1 MYANLV
7 DFSLWAGFSCFIFA
21 AMAQKK
27 LERFAAIK
35 TFSNVLEYPTAM
47 QGKWGDFF
55 RNQNPLVL
63 ELACGRG
70 EYTVGLAKL
79 FPQQNFVGV
88 DVKGNRMF
96 IGAKKCLTENIENA
110 GFLRTQ
116 IEKLADYFA
125 PGEVDEIWITFPDPQ
140 LRISKAKKR
149 LTHPRFLRLYQ
160 QILRPAGFI
169 HLKTDSP
176 DLYLF
181 TKKVAE
187 LYGLNIVEDSDNIYN
202 EASIKEELKIKTHYE
217 SLDIAQSKKIHYLK
231 FMLPEVIK
239 NIDEHLQE
247 ILRDEE

>member
-1 MYANLV
+1 
-7 DFSLWAGFSCFIFA
+7 
-21 AMAQKK
+21 MAQKK

-35 TFSNVLEYPTAM
+35 TFANVLEYPVDM
-47 QGKWGDFF
+47 KGNWCNFF
-55 RNQNPLVL
+55 NNKNPLVL

-70 EYTVGLAKL
+70 EYTVGLSL
-79 FPQQNFVGV
+79 LSPHQNFIGV

-96 IGAKKCLTENIENA
+96 IGAKKCLAENLTNA

-116 IEKLADYFA
+116 IEKLTDYFTA
-125 PGEVDEIWITFPDPQ
+125 GEVDEIWITFPDPQ

-160 QILRPAGFI
+160 QVLKPGGFI

-176 DLYLF
+176 DLYHF

-187 LYGLNIVEDSDNIYN
+187 LYDIIIVEDSDNVYS
-202 EASIKEELKIKTHYE
+202 EAFVKDELKIKTHYE

-231 FMLPEVIK
+231 FTLPVHIK
-239 NIDEHLQE
+239 DM
-247 ILRDEE
+247 DEELQQLIQKNEQLD